1 MKVKEDMD
9 KMERRDKWGT
19 LGLQKKKK
27 NRVAQDLFL

>member
-9 KMERRDKWGT
+9 KMERTDKWGNF
-19 LGLQKKKK
+19 GLQKK